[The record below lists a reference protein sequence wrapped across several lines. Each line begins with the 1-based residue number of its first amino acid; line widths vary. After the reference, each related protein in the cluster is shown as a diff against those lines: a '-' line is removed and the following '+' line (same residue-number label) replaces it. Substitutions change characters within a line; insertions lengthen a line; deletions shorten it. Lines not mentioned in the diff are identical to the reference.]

1 MKLVSKPIT
10 NRKNSINH
18 DNKSQYAVKVSGG
31 FHISDPIKTIQIQ
44 TAPNIAK
51 YDITDA
57 LQISFPANV
66 LNHLLINDTIILS
79 SEIFLKHINK
89 DSILSFGTFEN
100 LYSNYKSFI
109 NESLGHMFSN
119 TSLFSKD
126 SNNSL
131 NTFNK
136 SDLLN
141 LLNSN
146 TFVEGN
152 IVSSLTGDI
161 QILEVNKTLQNVH
174 KFNIFGNRTTTSY
187 NNEFIPGDFLYMSEG
202 LSITLKT
209 DISVEPMYLSFINS
223 ENANR
228 NMSCFNEK
236 LNKTY
241 VGNVMLYLV

>member
-10 NRKNSINH
+10 NRKYSINE
-18 DNKSQYAVKVSGG
+18 DKSNKSQYAVKVSGG
-31 FHISDPIKTIQIQ
+31 FHISDPVKTIHIQ

-66 LNHLLINDTIILS
+66 LNNLLENDTIVLS
-79 SEIFLKHINK
+79 SETFLKNIDK
-89 DSILSFGTFEN
+89 DSILSFGIFEN
-100 LYSNYKSFI
+100 LYSKYQSFI
-109 NESLGHMFSN
+109 NESFGHMFSN
-119 TSLFSKD
+119 TSLFSSK
-126 SNNSL
+126 NKI

-136 SDLLN
+136 SDLLD
-141 LLNSN
+141 LLNSK

-152 IVSSLTGDI
+152 IVSSLTGYI
-161 QILEVNKTLQNVH
+161 QILEVTKTLQNI
-174 KFNIFGNRTTTSY
+174 KKINIFGNRTLYS
-187 NNEFIPGDFLYMSEG
+187 NDEFIPGDFLYMNEG

-209 DISVEPMYLSFINS
+209 DISVEPMYVSFMNS

-228 NMSCFNEK
+228 NISCFNEK

-241 VGNVMLYLV
+241 TGNVIIYLV

>member
-10 NRKNSINH
+10 HRKNSINH

-57 LQISFPANV
+57 LQISFPASV
-66 LNHLLINDTIILS
+66 LNNLLTNDTIILS
-79 SEIFLKHINK
+79 SETFLKHINK
-89 DSILSFGTFEN
+89 DSILSFGIFEN

-109 NESLGHMFSN
+109 NESFGHMFSN

-161 QILEVNKTLQNVH
+161 QILEVNKTLQNVY
-174 KFNIFGNRTTTSY
+174 KFNIFGNRTTSY

-241 VGNVMLYLV
+241 IGNVMLYLV

>member
-1 MKLVSKPIT
+1 MKLVSKPVT
-10 NRKNSINH
+10 NKKYSINE

-66 LNHLLINDTIILS
+66 LNSLLNNDIIILS
-79 SEIFLKHINK
+79 SEIFLKHIDK
-89 DSILSFGTFEN
+89 DSILSFGIFEN
-100 LYSNYKSFI
+100 LYSKYQSFI
-109 NESLGHMFSN
+109 NESFGHMFST

-136 SDLLN
+136 TDLLN
-141 LLNSN
+141 LLKSN
-146 TFVEGN
+146 TIVEGN
-152 IVSSLTGDI
+152 LVSSLTGSI

-174 KFNIFGNRTTTSY
+174 KFNIFGNRTTSY
-187 NNEFIPGDFLYMSEG
+187 NNDKFIPGDFLYMSGG

-228 NMSCFNEK
+228 NISCFNEK

-241 VGNVMLYLV
+241 IGNVILYLV